1 MELII
6 EDMTC
11 ARCAQHITGAIE
23 ALDRAAQI
31 TIDLGTHRVSVHT
44 SAPPPAVLAAIEQA
58 GYQPRLRDAGGA

>member
-23 ALDRAAQI
+23 ALDSAAQI
-31 TIDLGTHRVSVHT
+31 TIDLGAHRVAVHT
-44 SAPPPAVLAAIEQA
+44 SAPPSAVLSAIEQT
-58 GYQPRLRDAGGA
+58 GYRPQLRDAGAA